1 MGTATKESTPQT
13 GDSKGAAAKDNTFA
27 VFAVFT
33 SLSLA
38 ILSLFWEWGSSTG
51 HQPLSSD
58 PEIWLAVMPLCVVLA
73 AGYLMVWFRTMS
85 STVFNLCVLV
95 AAGWVAYLLADV
107 VNTIQHHATLG
118 LGAKL
123 ALGSLVA
130 ACLAAASLRRPSIVV
145 TPSTLIWG
153 ACFLLCAVA
162 WVVGVWGPWIQTV
175 AHIGVSGPTWRTTHT
190 ADFVQNC
197 CYAFSRA
204 SPLPEKL
211 GIGLTM
217 AIIVVGS
224 IVFALCLPG
233 WVSGSSIIPLG
244 VLYAGESLSWI
255 YHIAHNHPNPVTLGG
270 VTAALVGNDHITVTV
285 TGEVYGWIALV
296 AVVALIVL
304 GFVRLLS
311 SFVRTSNAP
320 DRATRELERQ
330 PA

>member
-1 MGTATKESTPQT
+1 MAPATKDSTPPT
-13 GDSKGAAAKDNTFA
+13 GDSKGVPAKDNALA

-73 AGYLMVWFRTMS
+73 AAYLMVGFRTTS

-95 AAGWVAYLLADV
+95 TAGWVAYLLADV
-107 VNTIQHHATLG
+107 VNTIEHHATLG

-123 ALGSLVA
+123 ALGSMAA

-145 TPSTLIWG
+145 TPSSLIWG

-197 CYAFSRA
+197 CYAFSRT
-204 SPLPEKL
+204 SPLPDKL

-233 WVSGSSIIPLG
+233 WVSGSSIIALG

-270 VTAALVGNDHITVTV
+270 VSGALVANDHITATV
-285 TGEVYGWIALV
+285 TGEVYGWIAAV

-304 GFVRLLS
+304 GIVRLLS
-311 SFVRTSNAP
+311 SFIRTSNAP
-320 DRATRELERQ
+320 DRTTRELERQ